1 MSAQRR
7 MVSGMTSWSPLDPT
21 PVGPLARGGGGAH
34 RAALGWECWEPAL
47 PGGCP
52 AQGQNRGH
60 SSSEHWDFSRRG
72 DPSPQAF
79 PGNHLGIL
87 RTSGAS
93 PHTSAG
99 WRGESSPGRGTGTTR
114 NRLSRGRGHVGG
126 ACQQWASPGY
136 QDPSQA
142 SGSSFGLLD

>member
-1 MSAQRR
+1 MF
-7 MVSGMTSWSPLDPT
+7 GMTSWSPLDPA
-21 PVGPLARGGGGAH
+21 PVGPPARGGGGAH

-47 PGGCP
+47 PGGSP
-52 AQGQNRGH
+52 AQGQNHSH

-72 DPSPQAF
+72 DPSPGAF
-79 PGNHLGIL
+79 PGNHPGIL
-87 RTSGAS
+87 RTSGPS
-93 PHTSAG
+93 PCTSSGLGGHLAQAG
-99 WRGESSPGRGTGTTR
+99 GLGPPGTG
-114 NRLSRGRGHVGG
+114 LARGWGHVGG